1 MTPVP
6 PSIPPQAYE
15 LALVTLRK
23 VSEAPDASCPAIPW
37 EDFTPGQAQTDAWS
51 LPLGYVVT
59 GLLLAPP
66 RVGEP
71 VRILRLIRNDVPAA
85 GLFETSPAV
94 ELRPGWVLTRNSLY
108 AIRTLHPFGSAPHA
122 STPHE

>member
-1 MTPVP
+1 MRPVP
-6 PSIPPQAYE
+6 PSLQPRAFA
-15 LALVTLRK
+15 LSLVTLRK
-23 VSEAPDASCPAIPW
+23 VSEAPDAACPAIPW
-37 EDFTPGQAQTDAWS
+37 EDFTPGIAQADAWS
-51 LPLGYVVT
+51 LPLEYVVT

-66 RVGEP
+66 RIGEP

-108 AIRTLHPFGSAPHA
+108 AIRTLHPSGSAPRA
-122 STPHE
+122 STSHE